1 MFAVRPALDSVAD
14 ERAPGLPDG
23 VPLRGGATLIE
34 AQSACPFQAVGH
46 HRLFAEAWPDACA
59 GLAPPE
65 RGRLVHAAFASFWRE
80 TGSQEALIALDD
92 AGLVA
97 SVERAVEAGRAAI
110 DEAMWKALPPVVA
123 TVELEQARR
132 TMKRWL
138 LDVDRQ
144 RPAFRVESTETPV
157 ALTLAG
163 HPLSL
168 RIDRVDL
175 LDDGARV
182 VIDYK
187 TGRAVAPKRWF
198 DERPQAP
205 QLALYA
211 MALASEQ
218 GAPVAAL
225 AYGQLK
231 PGEVAAVGLARDGK
245 AWPGLPAPAEI
256 KGVAIA
262 DWGEAQAKLRD
273 AIESLA
279 TEVHDGVARV
289 TPRDGKVCQRCD
301 LKALCRIASVDEG
314 DGAADEEEEG
324 A

>member
-1 MFAVRPALDSVAD
+1 
-14 ERAPGLPDG
+14 
-23 VPLRGGATLIE
+23 
-34 AQSACPFQAVGH
+34 VGH
-46 HRLFAEAWPDACA
+46 HRLSAEAWPDAYA

-92 AGLVA
+92 AGLEARVK
-97 SVERAVEAGRAAI
+97 RAVDAGRAAI

-123 TVELEQARR
+123 AVELEQARR

-138 LDVDRQ
+138 LDVDCQ
-144 RPAFRVESTETPV
+144 RPAFRIESTETPV

-163 HPLSL
+163 HSLSM
-168 RIDRVDL
+168 RVDRVDRL
-175 LDDGARV
+175 VDGSRV

-187 TGRAVAPKRWF
+187 TGRAVAPKLWF
-198 DERPQAP
+198 GERPQAP

-211 MALASEQ
+211 MALENEE

-225 AYGQLK
+225 AYAQLR
-231 PGEVAAVGLARDGK
+231 PGEVAAVGITRDGT

-262 DWGEAQAKLRD
+262 DWGEARAMLRES
-273 AIESLA
+273 IESLA
-279 TEVHDGVARV
+279 SEVHDGVARV
-289 TPRDGKVCQRCD
+289 SPRDGKACQRCN
-301 LKALCRIASVDEG
+301 LQALCRIASVDEG
-314 DGAADEEEEG
+314 DGADDEAEEG